1 MRLHISILNIKEK
14 HAGENFTVFINNQIV
29 IIDVYFFS
37 RKRNCKRSE
46 DLKIITTTESG
57 HQTRQENDLTM
68 V

>member
-1 MRLHISILNIKEK
+1 MWLHISILNIKEK

-46 DLKIITTTESG
+46 DLKIMTTTESG

>member
-46 DLKIITTTESG
+46 DLKIITESG

>member
-46 DLKIITTTESG
+46 DLKIITT
-57 HQTRQENDLTM
+57 QQQRVVIRQGKKM
-68 V
+68 I